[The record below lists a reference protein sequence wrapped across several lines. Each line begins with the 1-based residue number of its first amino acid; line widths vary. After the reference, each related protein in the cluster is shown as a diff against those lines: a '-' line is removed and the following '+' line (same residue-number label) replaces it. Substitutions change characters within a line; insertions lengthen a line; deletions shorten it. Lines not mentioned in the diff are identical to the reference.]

1 MDLKVLGAIGFGLIV
16 SLMLGFFIIPTDL
29 TIERA
34 VLVDASPEEIYP
46 HIVDLQ
52 QWDRWDPWQ
61 TQVQGTPTKGEGA
74 GRTWARGGVLRVD
87 DAEQDIR
94 LMYTIE
100 GAAVPTSGSLELL
113 NDDEGTVV
121 VWTHYTQTG
130 YMPSDRLA
138 GWAARSELALEMD
151 EALGLLKADIEA
163 SP

>member
-46 HIVDLQ
+46 HIEDLSR
-52 QWDRWDPWQ
+52 WDSWDPWG
-61 TQVQGTPTKGEGA
+61 TQVQGEPTRGEGA
-74 GRTWARGGVLRVD
+74 RRTWSRGGVLHVE

-94 LMYTIE
+94 LMYTVD
-100 GAAVPTSGSLELL
+100 GAPVPTSGSLELL

-130 YMPSDRLA
+130 YMPSARLA

-151 EALGLLKADIEA
+151 EALGLLKADIE
-163 SP
+163 SPP